1 MFGAVCAKRSI
12 KTAKMKKPLS
22 IIIVLLLACH
32 CFGQENEQPKNA
44 FTYSAG
50 LAYNQIWLQSNM
62 YGVTEY
68 AVFTSP
74 YNWGISPFFSM
85 RKNRWDFSYG
95 CSYMSFSRKQQYSK
109 TRIFI
114 DKWQEASLAST
125 VGFRVTG
132 ERSLINVTP
141 FLGIDLSYLINYEKI
156 VTIGTWIGHYNDDQ
170 LAARVTD
177 YFFTS
182 FLGLG
187 LLGGIGVL
195 CPIAKQFEIG
205 ISYCLKFKI
214 LNNIRND
221 SNPHFQSIT
230 SPVIYHTA
238 NIGVSYRFD

>member
-1 MFGAVCAKRSI
+1 
-12 KTAKMKKPLS
+12 MKKPLF
-22 IIIVLLLACH
+22 IIILLIGCH
-32 CFGQENEQPKNA
+32 CFGQDKEQQKTA
-44 FTYSAG
+44 FKYSAG
-50 LAYNQIWLQSNM
+50 LAYSQIWLQSTL
-62 YGVTEY
+62 YGANEY
-68 AVFTSP
+68 SVFSSP
-74 YNWGISPFFSM
+74 FNWGVSPFFSLE
-85 RKNRWDFSYG
+85 KNRWKFNIS
-95 CSYMSFSRKQQYSK
+95 CSYLSFSRNEQFSE
-109 TRIFI
+109 TRILQ

-156 VTIGTWIGHYNDDQ
+156 VTNGTWIGHYNDDQ

-187 LLGGIGVL
+187 LLGGIGVS

-238 NIGVSYRFD
+238 NIGFSYRFN